1 MRKLALRLTVAL
13 LAGAVATTVALAD
26 TDSALK
32 KKKKRGFFS
41 SLFSTNYERKRKP
54 NADSKWWR
62 DGNSDVRIIFGGSG
76 DDNFDVSFDDD
87 PEGVT
92 EGYGMGN
99 LTYVAPKLTALG
111 GQDLT
116 DVRPV
121 ETRAGAIHDG
131 FASPELGIRVLP
143 EARDAILAHYRA
155 TGFRPLWIEN
165 GRLSSRAEAVLAL
178 LANADAEGLTAANY
192 LPPVL
197 ASFDGAGAI
206 AAADTAG
213 LAKLELGLTAMV
225 LKYAREAS
233 GGQFDPSRLSRYHDV
248 TPSWVAPDVALR
260 VLAWSPFAED
270 YLKRLQPTHQ
280 AYLAMKK
287 ALAELRQ
294 KASET
299 EAFAPVETGSRVKP
313 GQSDERLVVIRA
325 RLKALGYA
333 PAETQNP
340 TLLDPEFSEI
350 LKSYQ
355 KAEGIKASGNVD
367 DVTIKALNGSR
378 IERDTRRLV
387 YNMERMRWLPRELG
401 KRHVLVN
408 QAAFEVNVID
418 DGASVWKSRVIVG
431 KPNTQTAVFNDQ
443 IELVVF
449 NPSWGVPPSII
460 ANEYLPKLRRD
471 PSYLDR
477 IGFKVTTSSGKAVA
491 SSAIDWSAYGRRVPF
506 SIIQPPGRKNA
517 LGELKFLFPNSHNI
531 YMHDTP
537 NRELF
542 EESVRAFSHGCVRVQ
557 NPREYASVLLG
568 WDRAKVDSNTESKK
582 SQTVKLPKPVPIFIT
597 YFTAWPDE
605 AGKIRYFADLYGRDE
620 TMEKALSTTNLA
632 QR

>member
-1 MRKLALRLTVAL
+1 MRKFALRLTVAL
-13 LAGAVATTVALAD
+13 TAAAVATTMALAD
-26 TDSALK
+26 TDNALK
-32 KKKKRGFFS
+32 KKKKKGFFS

-54 NADSKWWR
+54 DTNKKWWLDR
-62 DGNSDVRIIFGGSG
+62 NGEVRIIFGGSG
-76 DDNFDVSFDDD
+76 DDLADAGFDDD

-99 LTYVAPKLTALG
+99 LTYVAPKLAALG
-111 GQDLT
+111 GQELKDT
-116 DVRPV
+116 RPV
-121 ETRAGAIHDG
+121 ETMAAAIYDG
-131 FASPELGIRVLP
+131 IASPDLGIRVLP
-143 EARDAILAHYRA
+143 EARDTILGHYRA
-155 TGFRPLWIEN
+155 TGFRPLWIED
-165 GRLSSRAEAVLAL
+165 GRLSPRAAAVLAIL
-178 LANADAEGLTAANY
+178 ADADKEGLTAANY

-197 ASFDGAGAI
+197 SSFDGAGAI
-206 AAADTAG
+206 AADDGAG
-213 LAKLELGLTAMV
+213 LARLELGLTAMV

-233 GGQFDPSRLSRYHDV
+233 GGQFEPSRLSRYHDV
-248 TPSWVAPDVALR
+248 TPPWVAPEAALR
-260 VLAWSPFAED
+260 VLAWSPYAED
-270 YLKRLQPTHQ
+270 YLKRLHPTHP
-280 AYLAMKK
+280 AYQAMKG
-287 ALAELRQ
+287 ALAELRE
-294 KASET
+294 KARET
-299 EAFAPVETGSRVKP
+299 EALTPIETGNRVKP
-313 GQSDERLVVIRA
+313 GQSDVRLAAIRD

-333 PAETQNP
+333 PAATPDP

-350 LKSYQ
+350 LKTYQ

-367 DVTIKALNGSR
+367 DVTINALNGSR

-418 DGASVWKSRVIVG
+418 DGASIWKSRVIVG

-477 IGFKVTTSSGKAVA
+477 IGFKVTTPSGKTVS

-506 SIIQPPGRKNA
+506 SIQQPPGRKNA

-537 NRELF
+537 SRELF
-542 EESVRAFSHGCVRVQ
+542 DESVRAFSHGCVRVQ
-557 NPREYASVLLG
+557 NPRDYASVLLG

-582 SQTVKLPKPVPIFIT
+582 SQTVKLAKPVPIFIT
-597 YFTAWPDE
+597 YFTAWPDDT
-605 AGKIRYFADLYGRDE
+605 GRIRYFADLYGRDE

>member
-1 MRKLALRLTVAL
+1 
-13 LAGAVATTVALAD
+13 
-26 TDSALK
+26 
-32 KKKKRGFFS
+32 
-41 SLFSTNYERKRKP
+41 
-54 NADSKWWR
+54 
-62 DGNSDVRIIFGGSG
+62 
-76 DDNFDVSFDDD
+76 
-87 PEGVT
+87 
-92 EGYGMGN
+92 MGN
-99 LTYVAPKLTALG
+99 LTYVAPKLAALG
-111 GQDLT
+111 GQELKDT
-116 DVRPV
+116 RPV
-121 ETRAGAIHDG
+121 ETMAAAIYDG
-131 FASPELGIRVLP
+131 IASPDLGIRVLP
-143 EARDAILAHYRA
+143 EARDAILGHYRA
-155 TGFRPLWIEN
+155 TGFRPLWIED
-165 GRLSSRAEAVLAL
+165 GRLSPRAAAVLAIL
-178 LANADAEGLTAANY
+178 ADADKEGLTAANY

-197 ASFDGAGAI
+197 SSFDGAGAI
-206 AAADTAG
+206 AADDGAG
-213 LAKLELGLTAMV
+213 LARLELGLTAMV

-233 GGQFDPSRLSRYHDV
+233 GGQFEPSRLSRYHDV
-248 TPSWVAPDVALR
+248 TPPWVAPEAALR
-260 VLAWSPFAED
+260 VLAWSPYAED
-270 YLKRLQPTHQ
+270 YLKRLHPTHP
-280 AYLAMKK
+280 AYQAMKG
-287 ALAELRQ
+287 ALAELRE
-294 KASET
+294 KARET
-299 EAFAPVETGSRVKP
+299 EALTPIETGNRVKP
-313 GQSDERLVVIRA
+313 GQSDVRLAAIRD

-333 PAETQNP
+333 PAATPDP

-350 LKSYQ
+350 LKTYQ

-367 DVTIKALNGSR
+367 DVTINALNGSR

-418 DGASVWKSRVIVG
+418 DGASIWKSRVIVG

-477 IGFKVTTSSGKAVA
+477 IGFKVTTPSGKTVS

-506 SIIQPPGRKNA
+506 SIQQPPGRKNA

-537 NRELF
+537 SRELF
-542 EESVRAFSHGCVRVQ
+542 DESVRAFSHGCVRVQ
-557 NPREYASVLLG
+557 NPRDYASVLLG

-582 SQTVKLPKPVPIFIT
+582 SQTVKLAKPVPIFIT
-597 YFTAWPDE
+597 YFTAWPDDT
-605 AGKIRYFADLYGRDE
+605 GRIRYFADLYGRDE